1 MREYYGYIYRHLR
14 WALAQAKAQA
24 PRSRWELHSA
34 NARGQAA
41 ARKEEQYKCCPQIK
55 AYLVSLSLLPSH
67 DKPVLS

>member
-1 MREYYGYIYRHLR
+1 MATFPRYSPLGHTGSSVEV
-14 WALAQAKAQA
+14 LAG
-24 PRSRWELHSA
+24 EHSA